1 VKYDKICLM
10 LPTYGRSH
18 NYLPTFIQTAIAT
31 VSDPKRIHFAF
42 LVNVNDTDTKSFLTD
57 FDFKG
62 SEMEMV
68 EESLLVPHLAK
79 YFNMLYAM
87 TKTRD
92 EAGTVVTMVGDDM
105 QFKTQ
110 NWDTRMLDLINT
122 YDGIGIF
129 WANDEYIAREKL
141 CVNIFTTRK
150 FVQATERPFMCELFP
165 GEMIDL
171 VWYEVGRLTKTL
183 HFDPYTIIYHNHSGK
198 KPDLTCKRLQPSRDE
213 GWRIGKAKA
222 RQVAEE
228 IAAILI
234 RKGMTGTSIC

>member
-1 VKYDKICLM
+1 MTYDKICLM

-18 NYLPTFIQTAIAT
+18 NYLPVFIQSAVDTM
-31 VSDPKRIHFAF
+31 SDSSRVHFAF
-42 LVNVNDTDTKSFLTD
+42 LVNVNDSATKDFINA

-62 SEMEMV
+62 CGWEMI
-68 EESLLVPHLAK
+68 EESLPTPHLAR
-79 YFNMLYAM
+79 YFNMLYAL

-105 QFKTQ
+105 EFKTKD
-110 NWDTRMLDLINT
+110 WDYRILQLINN
-122 YDGIGIF
+122 YDGVGIF

-150 FVQATERPFMCELFP
+150 FVMATDRPFMCELFP

-171 VWYEVGRLTKTL
+171 VWYEVGRITKTL